1 MICLLGG
8 IYVADTLV
16 IASVFSDVRQFS
28 IGFLTMRKAIL
39 FPVGCLCL
47 VCELTGTKSVE
58 PWSEAGNCL
67 FFDENLD

>member
-8 IYVADTLV
+8 IYVADSLA
-16 IASVFSDVRQFS
+16 IASVFSDVREFN
-28 IGFLTMRKAIL
+28 IGFLIMCKAIL

-58 PWSEAGNCL
+58 PWL
-67 FFDENLD
+67 